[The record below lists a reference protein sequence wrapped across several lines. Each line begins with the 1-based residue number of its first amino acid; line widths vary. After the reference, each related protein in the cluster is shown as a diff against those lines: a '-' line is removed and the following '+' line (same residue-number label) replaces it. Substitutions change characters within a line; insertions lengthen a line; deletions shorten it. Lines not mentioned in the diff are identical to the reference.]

1 MEHVILN
8 VGSMRLLFLCLCAL
22 PAIAGE
28 YAILSNGFRV
38 HADRHEKHG
47 DVVRLESS
55 AGITELPADSI
66 VAFETEEYVPP
77 SPAKPVVI
85 EAVLSPQVK
94 PVRSTRELV
103 EAAAHKAELPPAIVH
118 AVARAESG
126 YRQDAISPK
135 GAIGVMQLMPGTAKE
150 LQADPNDA
158 EQNTQAGAMYLRG
171 LLVRYNGDVA
181 KALAAY
187 NAGPGAVD
195 KYGTVPPYRETR
207 SYVNRVIDNYKKMG
221 GE

>member
-1 MEHVILN
+1 
-8 VGSMRLLFLCLCAL
+8 MRLLFLCLCAW
-22 PAIAGE
+22 PALAGE

-38 HADRHEKHG
+38 HADRHEERG
-47 DVVRLESS
+47 DVVRLESL

-66 VAFETEEYVPP
+66 VGYETEEYVAPILP
-77 SPAKPVVI
+77 KLVAAELVTSPVAIAAKPI
-85 EAVLSPQVK
+85 
-94 PVRSTRELV
+94 RSTREWV
-103 EAAAHKAELPPAIVH
+103 EEAALRAELPPAIVH
-118 AVARAESG
+118 AVAKAESG

-150 LQADPNDA
+150 LQADPHDA

-181 KALAAY
+181 RALAAY

-207 SYVNRVIDNYKKMG
+207 SYVNRVIDNYKKLG
-221 GE
+221 GQ